1 MSEPHASDSWD
12 AFERS
17 DWEQPDREQ
26 GENDHATI
34 EAMVRHAG
42 RYIRPSD
49 DLRPRVLEAAKE
61 HSGDCRAERR
71 LGNLWFALALLL
83 VFVLP
88 AIHQYAIIQSD
99 ASIHAAGEVAR
110 RAEELA
116 SHPEI
121 GVHWSLAEAFSQWRT
136 LTASRLGASRLG
148 ASQLGPPQLGSSRP
162 DESLSLV
169 K

>member
-12 AFERS
+12 AFE
-17 DWEQPDREQ
+17 QPDGDRVDRERTD
-26 GENDHATI
+26 GDHAAI

-61 HSGDCRAERR
+61 YCGDRRAERR

-99 ASIHAAGEVAR
+99 ASIHAAGEVER

-136 LTASRLGASRLG
+136 LTASRLGAS
-148 ASQLGPPQLGSSRP
+148 QLGPPQLGSSRP

>member
-1 MSEPHASDSWD
+1 MSEPQASDSWD
-12 AFERS
+12 AFEQA
-17 DWEQPDREQ
+17 DWERADRERAD
-26 GENDHATI
+26 GDHAAI
-34 EAMVRHAG
+34 EAMVRHAR

-61 HSGDCRAERR
+61 HCGDRRAERR
-71 LGNLWFALALLL
+71 LGDLWFALAVLL

-88 AIHQYAIIQSD
+88 AIHRYALVQSA
-99 ASIHAAGEVAR
+99 ASIHAAGEVER

-116 SHPEI
+116 SQPQVGI
-121 GVHWSLAEAFSQWRT
+121 HWSLAEAFTQWRT
-136 LTASRLGASRLG
+136 LTASRFGAPR
-148 ASQLGPPQLGSSRP
+148 LGPPQLGSSRP